1 MGLKLKK
8 IERPCDCPQPCYR
21 YQIAGVQFPAS
32 PTSITVDGNVLSVSG
47 TANTNNELVVL
58 LNTALIN
65 GAFADRFYYNVVS
78 GGVEVD
84 TDFVYSDLLGLGAAT
99 LNKIEDACPQE
110 VVPNIPFAVLGG
122 RISYDP
128 NTKRAVIFA
137 AGYSTFG
144 ALVLSNPQFSNGSGS
159 ITTTNVP
166 NDTMDFSVSNYTG
179 NIEYSLDV
187 SDGTNTATVVCVAH
201 FNTENGSFTGQKP
214 TFAMVA
220 AGQLGVTM
228 DLNVVGAN
236 WLIPPYSDGYDLN
249 GTGNT
254 PFTSPATLAVASG
267 DSLKLGRG
275 DGSNEY
281 HKQYCQW
288 YIYL

>member
-65 GAFADRFYYNVVS
+65 GAFADRFYYNAIS
-78 GGVEVD
+78 GGIEVD

-201 FNTENGSFTGQKP
+201 FNTENGNFTGQKP

-236 WLIPPYSDGYDLN
+236 WLTPPYVDGYDLN

>member
-65 GAFADRFYYNVVS
+65 GAFADRFYYNAIS

-236 WLIPPYSDGYDLN
+236 WLTPPYVDGYDLN

>member
-65 GAFADRFYYNVVS
+65 GAFADRFYYNAIS
-78 GGVEVD
+78 GGIEVD

-236 WLIPPYSDGYDLN
+236 WLTPPYVDGYDLN

>member
-122 RISYDP
+122 RVSYDP

-201 FNTENGSFTGQKP
+201 FNIENGSFTGQKP

-236 WLIPPYSDGYDLN
+236 WLTPPYVDGYDLN

>member
-32 PTSITVDGNVLSVSG
+32 PTSVTVDGNVLSVSG

-65 GAFADRFYYNVVS
+65 GAFADRFYYNAIS

-110 VVPNIPFAVLGG
+110 VIPFAVLGG

-144 ALVLSNPQFSNGSGS
+144 ALVLSNPQFSNGNGS

>member
-8 IERPCDCPQPCYR
+8 IKRPCDCPQPCYR

-110 VVPNIPFAVLGG
+110 VVPNIPSAVLGG

-144 ALVLSNPQFSNGSGS
+144 VLTFSNPQFLSGNGT
-159 ITTTNVP
+159 IETTNVT
-166 NDTMDFSVSNYTG
+166 NDTMNLSGAVWSG
-179 NIEYSLDV
+179 NIEFSIDV
-187 SDGTNTATVVCVAH
+187 TDGVNTATVEGRACII
-201 FNTENGSFTGQKP
+201 TETNSFAGQKP
-214 TFAMVA
+214 SFTMVTP
-220 AGQLGVTM
+220 GQLGVTM
-228 DLNVVGAN
+228 GLNVVGAN
-236 WLIPPYSDGYDLN
+236 WLTPPYVDGYDLN
-249 GTGNT
+249 GGGNIT
-254 PFTSPATLAVASG
+254 FISPATITVVSG
-267 DSLKLGRG
+267 DKLKLGRG
-275 DGSNEY
+275 DLSNPY
-281 HKQYCQW
+281 HKQYCDW
-288 YIYL
+288 FIYF

>member
-32 PTSITVDGNVLSVSG
+32 PTSVTVDGNVLSVSG

-65 GAFADRFYYNVVS
+65 GAFADRFYYNAIS
-78 GGVEVD
+78 GGIEVD

-110 VVPNIPFAVLGG
+110 VVPNIPSAVLGG

-144 ALVLSNPQFSNGSGS
+144 ALVLSNPQFLNGNGT
-159 ITTTNVP
+159 IETTNVT
-166 NDTMDFSVSNYTG
+166 NDTMNLSGAVWSG
-179 NIEYSLDV
+179 NIEFSIDV
-187 SDGTNTATVVCVAH
+187 TDGVNTATVFCVAH
-201 FNTENGSFTGQKP
+201 IITETNSFTGQKP
-214 TFAMVA
+214 SFTMVTP
-220 AGQLGVTM
+220 GQLGVTM

-236 WLIPPYSDGYDLN
+236 WLTPPYSDGYDLN
-249 GTGNT
+249 GTGDT

-275 DGSNEY
+275 DGSNGY
-281 HKQYCQW
+281 YKQYCQW
-288 YIYL
+288 YIYF

>member
-32 PTSITVDGNVLSVSG
+32 PTSVTVDGNVLSVSG

-128 NTKRAVIFA
+128 NTKRAVILA

-144 ALVLSNPQFSNGSGS
+144 ALVLSNPQFLNGGGS

-166 NDTMDFSVSNYTG
+166 NDTMDFSVSTHNG

-187 SDGTNTATVVCVAH
+187 SDGTNTTTVACVAH
-201 FNTENGSFTGQKP
+201 FNIENGSFTGQKP
-214 TFAMVA
+214 TFAMAVP
-220 AGQLGVTM
+220 GQLGVTM

-249 GTGNT
+249 GTGDT

-275 DGSNEY
+275 DGSSAY
-281 HKQYCQW
+281 YKQYCQW
-288 YIYL
+288 YIYF